1 MKSNDC
7 CSCGGCCCGTST
19 GKQLLIEFLY
29 LDLDTC
35 DRCQGTEAAL
45 DAAVADVTP
54 ALVSAGYRVEVQ
66 KVLIDTRDM
75 ALQYR
80 FLSSPT
86 IRVNGRDIDAQVK
99 ETQCECC
106 GDICGEDVD
115 CRVWEYEGREYTA
128 PPKELIAAGILRA
141 AFTDA
146 PQTEAPYTLPDNLE
160 RFFSGKSARN
170 TDTQ

>member
-1 MKSNDC
+1 MNSDEC
-7 CSCGGCCCGTST
+7 CSCGCGCCAPPT
-19 GKQLLIEFLY
+19 KQVRIEFLY
-29 LDLDTC
+29 LDLNTC

-45 DAAVADVTP
+45 DTAVADVTP
-54 ALVSAGYRVEVQ
+54 ALASAGYRVDVQ
-66 KVLIDTRDM
+66 KILIDTKDM

-86 IRVNGRDIDAQVK
+86 IRVNGRDIDAKVK

-146 PQTEAPYTLPDNLE
+146 PTDEAPYTLPDNLE
-160 RFFSGKSARN
+160 RFFSGKNART
-170 TDTQ
+170 TDTL